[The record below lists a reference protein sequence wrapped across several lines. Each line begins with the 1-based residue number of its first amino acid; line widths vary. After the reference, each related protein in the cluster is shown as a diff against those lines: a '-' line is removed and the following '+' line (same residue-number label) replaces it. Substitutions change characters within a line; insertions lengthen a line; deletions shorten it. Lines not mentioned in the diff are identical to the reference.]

1 MVVAL
6 WAHLLAVADIVTGQH
21 VMTSVTISCPVSLVK
36 TTSGLSLFFFLVI
49 LNLLDD
55 FFLNFFLSRGAR
67 WGYLG
72 RTFVQNTS
80 ILVIVPI
87 TRHSR
92 IVAPRVLEVKVRLT
106 ARLESRRG
114 LGGRAD

>member
-1 MVVAL
+1 M
-6 WAHLLAVADIVTGQH
+6 
-21 VMTSVTISCPVSLVK
+21 
-36 TTSGLSLFFFLVI
+36 
-49 LNLLDD
+49 NLLDD
-55 FFLNFFLSRGAR
+55 FFLSSSLGALD

-87 TRHSR
+87 THHSR